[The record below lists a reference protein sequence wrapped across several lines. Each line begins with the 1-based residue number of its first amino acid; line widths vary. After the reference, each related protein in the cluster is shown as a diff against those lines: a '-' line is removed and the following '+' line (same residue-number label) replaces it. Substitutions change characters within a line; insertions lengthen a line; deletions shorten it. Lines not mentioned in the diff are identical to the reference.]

1 MTAAGFKQRNVTSAS
16 FFTSTKPLRNL
27 CLSVVR
33 STTSL
38 SQATMLPVLLGLIK
52 KKLMDDYEVTDWER
66 IASFLGVNM
75 DYGLDSGVLT
85 MGVKFKI
92 AKLFEDHSLLNVLK
106 SVKAPTP
113 ITEENLNVPSIYQE
127 KWGPVDHYI
136 ADKYMRP

>member
-16 FFTSTKPLRNL
+16 FFTSTKPLRTL

-52 KKLMDDYEVTDWER
+52 KKLMDDYKVTDWER

-106 SVKAPTP
+106 KCESTYSHHRG
-113 ITEENLNVPSIYQE
+113 ES
-127 KWGPVDHYI
+127 
-136 ADKYMRP
+136 